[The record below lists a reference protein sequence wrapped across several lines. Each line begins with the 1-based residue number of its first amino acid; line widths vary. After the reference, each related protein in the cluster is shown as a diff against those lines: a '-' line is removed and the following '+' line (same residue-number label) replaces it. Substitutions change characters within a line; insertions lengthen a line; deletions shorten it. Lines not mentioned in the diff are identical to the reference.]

1 MSQSTIDAAV
11 ALFRA
16 HAAMNEA
23 RECPEYSGQ
32 PREGPRLWSP
42 GHNEPG
48 APKASGFFV
57 DGNRREESRDRSQ
70 KIGENGPGLHDRY
83 QPSLLATC
91 S

>member
-11 ALFRA
+11 ALYRA

-23 RECPEYSGQ
+23 RECPGYFGR

-42 GHNEPG
+42 GHIAPG
-48 APKASGFFV
+48 APKASGFFM
-57 DGNRREESRDRSQ
+57 DGGTKEPGARSQ
-70 KIGENGPGLHDRY
+70 EIEGESQCLFYRPTH
-83 QPSLLATC
+83 SLLATC